1 MLYLFGLALGVG
13 FGVSIA
19 AFGCGLGQ
27 GRAVAAALE
36 GAARQPEAA
45 GRLTT
50 LMILGLAFIESLTIY
65 ALIFGFQLSGRLP
78 ETAEVMKLITG
89 GR

>member
-1 MLYLFGLALGVG
+1 MLYLFGIALGVG
-13 FGVSIA
+13 FGVSLA
-19 AFGCGLGQ
+19 AFGCGLAQ

-50 LMILGLAFIESLTIY
+50 LLILGLAFIESLTIY
-65 ALIFGFQLSGRLP
+65 ALILGFVLSARLP
-78 ETAEVMKLITG
+78 ETEKVLGVLA

>member
-13 FGVSIA
+13 FGVSVA
-19 AFGCGLGQ
+19 AFGCGLAQ

-65 ALIFGFQLSGRLP
+65 ALIFGFLLSSRLP
-78 ETAEVMKLITG
+78 ETEKVLSLVTG
-89 GR
+89 R

>member
-13 FGVSIA
+13 FGVALA

-45 GRLTT
+45 GRLQT
-50 LMILGLAFIESLTIY
+50 LMIVGLAFIESLTIY
-65 ALIFGFQLSGRLP
+65 ALIFGILLFTKLP
-78 ETAEVMKLITG
+78 ATEEILKLVAG
-89 GR
+89 GH